1 MKKKIP
7 HFGRGGGGE
16 WVAELI
22 TSDPVPPFLP
32 SISELPLIFTLNGM
46 AASESCY
53 VDVDSDTLNEFPTKL
68 VCDFFFSRHY
78 PEGASGLLRSQLWCL
93 EAWVLYLDA
102 IPRGDGEIAFLP
114 GPSVVLNIPEGSQG
128 LWAQP
133 APLSAQCAP
142 FLSHSGPDWG
152 SKSAVLG
159 QWSESV
165 MRVFS
170 DLIVG
175 SFTWKTPPHPLGKG
189 WWGLWM
195 RAQTKNHRWC
205 VPAVSGLPL
214 RLCRLRT
221 CPRPWFMSFCSHEG
235 SKDQPGPCFSPVCP
249 YIQSV
254 SCSFLTRPTVQPP
267 NQPLRVSWF
276 CYIICS
282 ANT

>member
-1 MKKKIP
+1 MGVQYLGVFLRILIRILKNFCFLNFLFCVLANPMVVLSLILLMRRLPPPLLVLCLFWLQVYLTLSSQLLPMLPEIYLNFLDFHFDSEKKIP

-142 FLSHSGPDWG
+142 FLSRSGPDWG

-175 SFTWKTPPHPLGKG
+175 SFTWKTPPTH
-189 WWGLWM
+189 
-195 RAQTKNHRWC
+195 
-205 VPAVSGLPL
+205 
-214 RLCRLRT
+214 
-221 CPRPWFMSFCSHEG
+221 
-235 SKDQPGPCFSPVCP
+235 
-249 YIQSV
+249 
-254 SCSFLTRPTVQPP
+254 
-267 NQPLRVSWF
+267 
-276 CYIICS
+276 
-282 ANT
+282 